1 MYTNSYQLLLH
12 EKERNV
18 KHKFFAAL
26 LLAIAPAAMAQS
38 LSGMWDATITF
49 NGQDIP
55 FRLQIAGDGS
65 NIQGWFFN
73 GNEKEVSSGGSF
85 QNETLVLNF
94 DSYAAKLEA
103 KLQDGALVGQYGPML
118 KKTYP
123 VTAHRHQAE
132 AGASAK
138 APSIDGLWEVAVK
151 SSKGEKAWRLIVQ
164 QKSASN
170 VEAAILRVDGD
181 TGALTGGYR
190 DGKFVLSHFS
200 GGRPALVVLT
210 PSSDGT
216 LAVEMTDLH
225 GSSELTATRPDVA
238 RARGLAPPT
247 DPDHH
252 TSVKN
257 PSEPF
262 RFSFPDL
269 NGKIVSNTDARFQG
283 KVVLVNITGSWCPNC
298 HDEAPFLAEL
308 YRKYRSQ
315 GLEVVA
321 LSFEEEDQLKNPAR
335 LRAFMKE
342 YGIDYTVLLG
352 GVPDDRDAKLT
363 QPVNLNS
370 WPTTFFLGRDGRV
383 RFVHA
388 GFPGPASG
396 DLYRQATHE
405 FYAQVE
411 SLLAEKPATSTAS
424 LR

>member
-1 MYTNSYQLLLH
+1 
-12 EKERNV
+12 V
-18 KHKFFAAL
+18 KTKFLAAL
-26 LLAIAPAAMAQS
+26 VLAIAPAAMAQS
-38 LSGMWDATITF
+38 LTGLWDATITF

-65 NIQGWFFN
+65 NIQGWLFN
-73 GNEKEVSSGGSF
+73 GEDKVVASGGSF
-85 QNETLVLNF
+85 QNGSLVLNF

-103 KLQDGALVGQYGPML
+103 KLQDGALIGQYGPML

-123 VTAHRHQAE
+123 VAAHRHQA
-132 AGASAK
+132 AAKSNAS
-138 APSIDGLWEVAVK
+138 APSINGLWEVGVK
-151 SSKGEKAWRLIVQ
+151 SAKGEQAWRLIIQ
-164 QKSASN
+164 QKNASD
-170 VEAAILRVDGD
+170 VSAAILRVDGD
-181 TGALTGGYR
+181 TGALTGGYK

-200 GGRPALVVLT
+200 GGRPALMILT
-210 PSSDGT
+210 PASDGT
-216 LAVEMTDLH
+216 LAIDMTDLH
-225 GSSELTATRPDVA
+225 GKSQLTATRPDVA
-238 RARGLAPPT
+238 RAKGLPPPT

-252 TSVKN
+252 TTVKDA
-257 PSEPF
+257 SEPF
-262 RFSFPDL
+262 KFSFPDL
-269 NGKIVSNTDARFQG
+269 NGKTVSNTDARFQG

-321 LSFEEEDQLKNPAR
+321 LSFEEDDQLKNPAR

-352 GVPDDRDAKLT
+352 GTPDDRDAKLT

-396 DLYRQATHE
+396 ELYRQAAHE
-405 FYAQVE
+405 FYSQVE
-411 SLLAEKPATSTAS
+411 SLLAENRTAS
-424 LR
+424 AR

>member
-1 MYTNSYQLLLH
+1 
-12 EKERNV
+12 V
-18 KHKFFAAL
+18 KTKLWPAL
-26 LLAIAPAAMAQS
+26 LLAIAPAAWAQS
-38 LSGMWDATITF
+38 TGAQSPAGLWDATITF

-55 FRLQIAGDGS
+55 FRLQIAGEGS
-65 NIQGWFFN
+65 NLQGWLFN
-73 GNEKEVSSGGSF
+73 GEDKIVASGATF
-85 QNETLVLNF
+85 QNGSLLLNF

-123 VTAHRHQAE
+123 IAAHRHMAE
-132 AGASAK
+132 AGSHAK
-138 APSIDGLWEVAVK
+138 APSINGLWEVAVK
-151 SSKGEKAWRLIVQ
+151 SSKGEQAWRLIVQ

-170 VEAAILRVDGD
+170 VSAAILRVDGD
-181 TGALTGGYR
+181 TGALTGGYK
-190 DGKFVLSHFS
+190 DGHFVLSHFS
-200 GGRPALVVLT
+200 GGRPALMILT
-210 PSSDGT
+210 PAADGT
-216 LAVEMTDLH
+216 LAVDITDLH
-225 GSSELTATRPDVA
+225 GKSQLTATRPEVA
-238 RARGLAPPT
+238 RAKGLPPPT

-252 TSVKN
+252 TTVKDAA
-257 PSEPF
+257 EPF

-269 NGKIVSNTDARFQG
+269 TGKMVSNTDARFLG

-411 SLLAEKPATSTAS
+411 SLLAEKPATSTAR

>member
-1 MYTNSYQLLLH
+1 MAANYRFP
-12 EKERNV
+12 KGANV
-18 KHKFFAAL
+18 KTKLWAAL
-26 LLAIAPAAMAQS
+26 LFAIAPAALAQS
-38 LSGMWDATITF
+38 GTTQSLAGLWDATITF
-49 NGQDIP
+49 NGQAIP

-65 NIQGWFFN
+65 NIQGWLFN
-73 GNEKEVSSGGSF
+73 GDEKVVASGGSF
-85 QNETLVLNF
+85 HDGSLVLNF
-94 DSYAAKLEA
+94 DSYAATLEA

-123 VTAHRHQAE
+123 VAAHRHNAE
-132 AGASAK
+132 VSSTTK
-138 APSIDGLWEVAVK
+138 APSIDGLWEVGVK
-151 SSKGEKAWRLIVQ
+151 SSKGEQAWRLIVQ
-164 QKSASN
+164 QKSASD
-170 VEAAILRVDGD
+170 VSAAILRVDGD
-181 TGALTGGYR
+181 TGALTGSYK
-190 DGKFVLSHFS
+190 DGKFALSHFS
-200 GGRPALVVLT
+200 GGRPALMILT
-210 PSSDGT
+210 PASDGT
-216 LAVEMTDLH
+216 LSIDMTDLH
-225 GSSELTATRPDVA
+225 GKSQLTATRPEVA
-238 RARGLAPPT
+238 RAKGLPPPT
-247 DPDHH
+247 DPDQH
-252 TSVKN
+252 TRVKD

-262 RFSFPDL
+262 KFSFPDL
-269 NGKIVSNTDARFQG
+269 DGKIVSNTDARFQG
-283 KVVLVNITGSWCPNC
+283 KVVLVNVTGSWCPNC

-396 DLYRQATHE
+396 ALYHQAAKE
-405 FYAQVE
+405 FHTQVE
-411 SLLAEKPATSTAS
+411 SLLAEKLTSST
-424 LR
+424 R

>member
-1 MYTNSYQLLLH
+1 MKTRFL
-12 EKERNV
+12 
-18 KHKFFAAL
+18 AAL
-26 LLAIAPAAMAQS
+26 LVAIAPAVVAQTPAAQS
-38 LSGMWDATITF
+38 LAGLWDATITV

-65 NIQGWFFN
+65 NIQGWLFN
-73 GNEKEVSSGGSF
+73 GDDEVVASGASF
-85 QNETLVLNF
+85 HDGTLVLNF

-118 KKTYP
+118 KKIYP
-123 VTAHRHQAE
+123 ITARRHPA
-132 AGASAK
+132 ASFLQGNLSV
-138 APSIDGLWEVAVK
+138 PSINGLWEVPVK
-151 SSKGEKAWRLIVQ
+151 SSKGELAWRLIVR
-164 QKSASN
+164 QKSATDVS
-170 VEAAILRVDGD
+170 AAILRVDGD
-181 TGALTGGYR
+181 TGALTGGYK

-200 GGRPALVVLT
+200 GGRPSLMILT
-210 PSSDGT
+210 PASDGT
-216 LAVEMTDLH
+216 LAIDMTDLH
-225 GSSELTATRPDVA
+225 GTSQMTAARPDVA
-238 RARGLAPPT
+238 RAKGLPPPT

-252 TSVKN
+252 TAVKD
-257 PSEPF
+257 PAEPF

-298 HDEAPFLAEL
+298 HDEAPFLVEL
-308 YRKYRSQ
+308 YRKYRNQ
-315 GLEVVA
+315 GLEIVG
-321 LSFEEEDQLKNPAR
+321 LSFEEGDQLTNPSR

-342 YGIDYTVLLG
+342 YGIDYTVLLAG
-352 GVPDDRDAKLT
+352 TPDDRDAKLT

-396 DLYRQATHE
+396 DLYRQAVHE

-411 SLLAEKPATSTAS
+411 SLLAENRTAS
-424 LR
+424 TR

>member
-1 MYTNSYQLLLH
+1 
-12 EKERNV
+12 
-18 KHKFFAAL
+18 
-26 LLAIAPAAMAQS
+26 LA
-38 LSGMWDATITF
+38 
-49 NGQDIP
+49 
-55 FRLQIAGDGS
+55 
-65 NIQGWFFN
+65 
-73 GNEKEVSSGGSF
+73 
-85 QNETLVLNF
+85 
-94 DSYAAKLEA
+94 
-103 KLQDGALVGQYGPML
+103 GQYGPML

-123 VTAHRHQAE
+123 VTAHRHKAE
-132 AGASAK
+132 ANASSK

-151 SSKGEKAWRLIVQ
+151 SSKGEQAWRLIVQ

-181 TGALTGGYR
+181 TGALTGRYQ

-200 GGRPALVVLT
+200 GGRPSLMILT
-210 PSSDGT
+210 PSADGT
-216 LAVEMTDLH
+216 LAVDMTDLH
-225 GSSELTATRPDVA
+225 GESQMTATRPDVA
-238 RARGLAPPT
+238 RAKGLAPPT
-247 DPDHH
+247 DPDRH
-252 TSVKN
+252 TSVKD

-269 NGKIVSNTDARFQG
+269 NGKIVSNTDARFLG

-315 GLEVVA
+315 GLEIVA
-321 LSFEEEDQLKNPAR
+321 LSFEEEDQLKNPTR

-352 GVPDDRDAKLT
+352 GVPDERDAKLT

-396 DLYRQATHE
+396 KLYHQAVQE
-405 FYAQVE
+405 FNAQVE
-411 SLLAEKPATSTAS
+411 SLLAENRTST
-424 LR
+424 R

>member
-1 MYTNSYQLLLH
+1 
-12 EKERNV
+12 V
-18 KHKFFAAL
+18 KTKFLAAL
-26 LLAIAPAAMAQS
+26 LLAIAPVAVAQTDGAQS
-38 LSGMWDATITF
+38 PAGLWDATITF

-65 NIQGWFFN
+65 NIQGWLFN
-73 GNEKEVSSGGSF
+73 GEDKVVASGASFHDGS
-85 QNETLVLNF
+85 LVLNF

-118 KKTYP
+118 KKIYP
-123 VTAHRHQAE
+123 IAAHRHQAM
-132 AGASAK
+132 ASSTAA
-138 APSIDGLWEVAVK
+138 APSINGLWEVGVK
-151 SSKGEKAWRLIVQ
+151 SAKGEQAWRLIVQ
-164 QKSASN
+164 QKSASD
-170 VEAAILRVDGD
+170 VTAAILRVDGD
-181 TGALTGGYR
+181 TGALTGSYK

-200 GGRPALVVLT
+200 GGRPSLMILT
-210 PSSDGT
+210 PASDGT
-216 LAVEMTDLH
+216 LAIDMTDLH
-225 GSSELTATRPDVA
+225 GKSQMTGTRPDVA
-238 RARGLAPPT
+238 RAKGLAPPT

-252 TSVKN
+252 TTVKD
-257 PSEPF
+257 PTEPF

-308 YRKYRSQ
+308 YRKYRGE

-321 LSFEEEDQLKNPAR
+321 LSFEEGDQLTNPTR

-352 GVPDDRDAKLT
+352 GTPDDRDAKLT

-396 DLYRQATHE
+396 ELYRQAAHE

-411 SLLAEKPATSTAS
+411 SLLAENRTAS
-424 LR
+424 TR

>member
-1 MYTNSYQLLLH
+1 M
-12 EKERNV
+12 
-18 KHKFFAAL
+18 AAL
-26 LLAIAPAAMAQS
+26 LFAIAPAALAQS
-38 LSGMWDATITF
+38 GATQSLAGLWDATITF

-55 FRLQIAGDGS
+55 FRLQIAGDAS
-65 NIQGWFFN
+65 NIQGWLFN
-73 GNEKEVSSGGSF
+73 GEDKVIASGASFHDGS
-85 QNETLVLNF
+85 LVLNF

-123 VTAHRHQAE
+123 IMAHRHQSMAKSS
-132 AGASAK
+132 ASA
-138 APSIDGLWEVAVK
+138 PPINGLWEVGVK
-151 SSKGEKAWRLIVQ
+151 SAKGEQAWRLIVQ
-164 QKSASN
+164 QKSAGDVS
-170 VEAAILRVDGD
+170 AAILRVDGD
-181 TGALTGGYR
+181 TGALTGSYK

-200 GGRPALVVLT
+200 GGRPALMILT
-210 PSSDGT
+210 PASDGT
-216 LAVEMTDLH
+216 LAIDMTDLH
-225 GSSELTATRPDVA
+225 GKSQMTATRPDVA
-238 RARGLAPPT
+238 RAKGLPPPT

-252 TSVKN
+252 TTVKDA
-257 PSEPF
+257 SEPF

-321 LSFEEEDQLKNPAR
+321 LSFEEGDQLTNPTR

-352 GVPDDRDAKLT
+352 GTPDDRDAKLT

-396 DLYRQATHE
+396 ELYHKTVHE
-405 FYAQVE
+405 FDAQVE
-411 SLLAEKPATSTAS
+411 SLLAENRTTST
-424 LR
+424 R

>member
-1 MYTNSYQLLLH
+1 
-12 EKERNV
+12 V
-18 KHKFFAAL
+18 KTKLWPAL
-26 LLAIAPAAMAQS
+26 LLAIAPAAWAQSTGAQS
-38 LSGMWDATITF
+38 LAGLWDATITF

-55 FRLQIAGDGS
+55 FRLQIAGEGS
-65 NIQGWFFN
+65 NLQGWLFN
-73 GNEKEVSSGGSF
+73 GEDKVVASGASF
-85 QNETLVLNF
+85 QNGSLVLNF

-123 VTAHRHQAE
+123 VAAHRHAAE
-132 AGASAK
+132 AGSSAK
-138 APSIDGLWEVAVK
+138 APSINGLWEVAVK
-151 SSKGEKAWRLIVQ
+151 SSKGEQAWRLIVQ
-164 QKSASN
+164 QKSASS

-181 TGALTGGYR
+181 TGALTGGYK
-190 DGKFVLSHFS
+190 DGHFVLSHFS
-200 GGRPALVVLT
+200 GGRPALMVLT
-210 PSSDGT
+210 PAADGT
-216 LAVEMTDLH
+216 LAIDMTDLH
-225 GSSELTATRPDVA
+225 GTSQMTAARPDVA
-238 RARGLAPPT
+238 RAKGLPPPT

-252 TSVKN
+252 TTVKD

-262 RFSFPDL
+262 RFSAPDL
-269 NGKIVSNTDARFQG
+269 NGKIVSNADARFQG
-283 KVVLVNITGSWCPNC
+283 KVVLVNVTGSWCPNC

-321 LSFEEEDQLKNPAR
+321 LSFEEEDQLKNPTR

-342 YGIDYTVLLG
+342 YGIDYTVLLAG
-352 GVPDDRDAKLT
+352 RTEERDAKLT
-363 QPVNLNS
+363 QAVNLNS

-396 DLYRQATHE
+396 TLYHQAVKE
-405 FYAQVE
+405 FYARVE

>member
-1 MYTNSYQLLLH
+1 MKT
-12 EKERNV
+12 
-18 KHKFFAAL
+18 KFLAAL
-26 LLAIAPAAMAQS
+26 LLAIAPVALAQS
-38 LSGMWDATITF
+38 TPTQSLAGLWDATISF

-55 FRLQIAGDGS
+55 FRLQIAGEGS
-65 NIQGWFFN
+65 NVQGWLFN
-73 GNEKEVSSGGSF
+73 GDDKVIASSGSF
-85 QNETLVLNF
+85 QNGSLVLNF

-118 KKTYP
+118 KKTFP
-123 VTAHRHQAE
+123 VMAHRHS
-132 AGASAK
+132 AGTESSAA
-138 APSIDGLWEVAVK
+138 APSINGIWEVGVK
-151 SSKGEKAWRLIVQ
+151 SAKGEQAWRLIVQ

-170 VEAAILRVDGD
+170 VSAAILRVDGD
-181 TGALTGGYR
+181 TGALTGSYK
-190 DGKFVLSHFS
+190 DGHFVLSHFS
-200 GGRPALVVLT
+200 GGRPALMILT
-210 PSSDGT
+210 PAADGT
-216 LAVEMTDLH
+216 LAIDMTDLH
-225 GSSELTATRPDVA
+225 GKSQLTATRPEVA
-238 RARGLAPPT
+238 RAKGLPPPA

-252 TSVKN
+252 TTVKDAT
-257 PSEPF
+257 EPF
-262 RFSFPDL
+262 RFSAPDL
-269 NGKIVSNTDARFQG
+269 NGKIVSNTDGRFQG

-321 LSFEEEDQLKNPAR
+321 LSFEEEDQLKNPVR

-352 GVPDDRDAKLT
+352 GTQDERDTKLT

-396 DLYRQATHE
+396 ELYRAATQE
-405 FYAQVE
+405 FRSQVE
-411 SLLAEKPATSTAS
+411 GLLAEKLTSST
-424 LR
+424 R